1 MRGMRKWKRWAVFLL
16 LFAVLAVGGSRTA
29 QAEMLDMT
37 KYNDDLITVSK
48 VPHGKAGN
56 KISIK
61 MTVHNIH
68 EKRDQEL
75 KEIWLANAEE
85 FDDLMTENF
94 GESDDADESDD
105 SDAIRWYSKSFPF
118 ETDSNSFKPKAINVK
133 AGTSKTV
140 RLSYK
145 LRRDLPAGYYQA
157 FFFIG
162 QKGKDK
168 TAVGVNIWVS
178 AYDGSSTEEDDNT
191 KLDYDFSIGDNQ
203 QTPYAGYNQVMDFG
217 VNLTNTGLKK
227 VYDVRVDMQLDA
239 DITKFPFDINEGNY
253 NRKMGDMESG
263 QMVTVPYSMMVRE
276 DVKSGFFP
284 IHYLVTYREE
294 EGGEFSEP
302 VDKVFYVRVK
312 GKDDDEL
319 SADAGEQDRTKAR
332 IIVDSFETIPA
343 EIYAGQPFELRV
355 RMKNASSDVAASN
368 IMFTFASEE
377 VENTPIFTSESG
389 STSVVVN
396 NMAPG
401 TTADLSMVF
410 KAAPTA
416 EQKSYRMTI
425 QEQYDSPEFKNAKEE
440 VKIALPVKQEPRLN
454 TSTIDVMPDAV
465 EVGSETNVMFGI
477 NNTGKV
483 ILYNVMARFEADSI
497 QPADAYVGNIKPG
510 ETGNV
515 DTMLTAI
522 APTTDDGKVKII
534 ISYEDENGVV
544 SETEKEMLLNVS
556 EAFSDDGMDGMDG
569 MDNGMDADADAAQ
582 AGGAGRIAPML
593 VIAALV
599 GAGVGVVVWKRKK
612 KKIAGEKALED
623 ELEEELDNELG
634 EPEMTTADVSEDETK
649 DVEKEQNDHLKRK
662 KK

>member
-16 LFAVLAVGGSRTA
+16 LFVVLAVGGSRTA

-61 MTVHNIH
+61 MTVHNNGS
-68 EKRDQEL
+68 KGDNYL
-75 KEIWLANAEE
+75 KTIRLANADQYDQ
-85 FDDLMTENF
+85 FYTYDD
-94 GESDDADESDD
+94 DDDDD
-105 SDAIRWYSKSFPF
+105 SDSDSNISWSGKHFPF
-118 ETDSNSFKPKAINVK
+118 EADSNTFKEKRIDVK
-133 AGTSKTV
+133 PGSSKSVT
-140 RLSYK
+140 LTYK
-145 LRRDLPAGYYQA
+145 LRRDLAAGYYQA
-157 FFFIG
+157 FFYIDDSL
-162 QKGKDK
+162 K
-168 TAVGVNIWVS
+168 VGINIWVS

-203 QTPYAGYNQVMDFG
+203 QTPYAGYNQIMDFG

-253 NRKMGDMESG
+253 NRKMGDMEPG

-401 TTADLSMVF
+401 ATADLSMVF

-454 TSTIDVMPDAV
+454 TSTIDVMPDAI

-497 QPADAYVGNIKPG
+497 QPSDAYVGNIKPG

-544 SETEKEMLLNVS
+544 SES

-599 GAGVGVVVWKRKK
+599 GAGAGVVVWKRKK
-612 KKIAGEKALED
+612 KKIGEEKALED

>member
-16 LFAVLAVGGSRTA
+16 LFVVLAVGGSRTA

-61 MTVHNIH
+61 MTVHNNGSKGDNYLRTI
-68 EKRDQEL
+68 R
-75 KEIWLANAEE
+75 LANADQYDQ
-85 FDDLMTENF
+85 FYTYDD
-94 GESDDADESDD
+94 DDDDD
-105 SDAIRWYSKSFPF
+105 SDSDSNISWSGKHFPF
-118 ETDSNSFKPKAINVK
+118 EADSNTFKEKRIDVK
-133 AGTSKTV
+133 PGSSKSVT
-140 RLSYK
+140 LTYK
-145 LRRDLPAGYYQA
+145 LRRDLAAGYYQA
-157 FFFIG
+157 FFYIDDSL
-162 QKGKDK
+162 K
-168 TAVGVNIWVS
+168 VGINIWVS

-401 TTADLSMVF
+401 ATADLSMVF

-454 TSTIDVMPDAV
+454 TSTIDVMPDAI

-483 ILYNVMARFEADSI
+483 ILYNVTVTFEADSI
-497 QPADAYVGNIKPG
+497 KTTDAYVGNIKPG

-515 DTMLTAI
+515 DTMLTGV
-522 APTTDDGKVKII
+522 APTLDEGTVRIRID
-534 ISYEDENGVV
+534 YEDENGVPAEPV
-544 SETEKEMLLNVS
+544 EKELTLMVMEEMEQNW
-556 EAFSDDGMDGMDG
+556 DDMGAA
-569 MDNGMDADADAAQ
+569 MDAGSMEAEAAPSFW
-582 AGGAGRIAPML
+582 GKYKFL
-593 VIAALV
+593 VIA
-599 GAGVGVVVWKRKK
+599 GAAAAAGIAAAVVIRIRKKRK
-612 KKIAGEKALED
+612 AAREED
-623 ELEEELDNELG
+623 VD
-634 EPEMTTADVSEDETK
+634 DEIS
-649 DVEKEQNDHLKRK
+649 
-662 KK
+662 

>member
-16 LFAVLAVGGSRTA
+16 LFVVLAVGGSRTA
-29 QAEMLDMT
+29 QAEMLNMT
-37 KYNDDLITVSK
+37 DFQDNNGTITVTK
-48 VPHGKAGN
+48 VPRGKAGN

-61 MTVHNIH
+61 MTIHNTA
-68 EKRDQEL
+68 EKGDNSFKTIR
-75 KEIWLANAEE
+75 LANAYEYE
-85 FDDLMTENF
+85 RFMTDSF
-94 GESDDADESDD
+94 GESDDEGD
-105 SDAIRWYSKSFPF
+105 SGDLYWYDKSFPF
-118 ETDSNSFKPKAINVK
+118 EADSNTFKNKAIDIK
-133 AGTSKTV
+133 PGSSKSVT
-140 RLSYK
+140 LS
-145 LRRDLPAGYYQA
+145 AGYYQA
-157 FFFIG
+157 FFFIDDSL
-162 QKGKDK
+162 K
-168 TAVGVNIWVS
+168 VGVNLWVS

-253 NRKMGDMESG
+253 NRKMGDMEPG

-401 TTADLSMVF
+401 ATADLSMVF

-454 TSTIDVMPDAV
+454 TSTIDVMPDAI

-497 QPADAYVGNIKPG
+497 QSADAYVGNIKPG

-599 GAGVGVVVWKRKK
+599 GAVAGVVVWKRKK
-612 KKIAGEKALED
+612 KKIGEEKALED

-634 EPEMTTADVSEDETK
+634 EPEMTTADVSEDETR

-662 KK
+662 KNRKDR

>member
-1 MRGMRKWKRWAVFLL
+1 MRGMRRWKRWAVFLL
-16 LFAVLAVGGSRTA
+16 LVAVMAVGGSRTV
-29 QAEMLDMT
+29 QAEMLNMT
-37 KYNDDLITVSK
+37 DFQDNNGTITVTK
-48 VPHGKAGN
+48 IPRGKAGN

-61 MTVHNIH
+61 MTIHNTA
-68 EKRDQEL
+68 EKGDNSFKTIR
-75 KEIWLANAEE
+75 LANAYEYE
-85 FDDLMTENF
+85 KFMTDSF
-94 GESDDADESDD
+94 GESDDESDSGD
-105 SDAIRWYSKSFPF
+105 LYWYDKSFPF
-118 ETDSNSFKPKAINVK
+118 EADSNTFKNKAIDIK
-133 AGTSKTV
+133 PGASKSVT
-140 RLSYK
+140 LTYK
-145 LRRDLPAGYYQA
+145 LRRDLSAGYYQA
-157 FFFIG
+157 FFFIDDSL
-162 QKGKDK
+162 K
-168 TAVGVNIWVS
+168 VGVNLWVS

-253 NRKMGDMESG
+253 NRKMGDMEPG

-284 IHYLVTYREE
+284 IHYLITYREE

-319 SADAGEQDRTKAR
+319 SADAGEQDRTKSR

-355 RMKNASSDVAASN
+355 RMKNASSDVSASN

-377 VENTPIFTSESG
+377 VENTPVFTSESG

-401 TTADLSMVF
+401 ATADISMVF

-440 VKIALPVKQEPRLN
+440 VKIALPVRQEPRLN

-497 QPADAYVGNIKPG
+497 QPTDTYVGNIKPG

-515 DTMLTAI
+515 DTMLTAA

-534 ISYEDENGVV
+534 ISYEDENGAV
-544 SETEKEMLLNVS
+544 SEVEKEMLLTVT
-556 EAFSDDGMDGMDG
+556 EAASDDMMDGMDG
-569 MDNGMDADADAAQ
+569 NMDDGMDADADAYQ
-582 AGGAGRIAPML
+582 KSGAGRVAVPL
-593 VIAALV
+593 VITALV
-599 GAGVGVVVWKRKK
+599 GAAVGVLVWKRKK
-612 KKIAGEKALED
+612 KKMAEEKALEN
-623 ELEEELDNELG
+623 ELEEELDSEIS
-634 EPEMTTADVSEDETK
+634 EPEMKKADAPEPERGKNSTEN
-649 DVEKEQNDHLKRK
+649 EKNVHPEEK

>member
-16 LFAVLAVGGSRTA
+16 LFVVLAVGGSRTA

-61 MTVHNIH
+61 MTVHNNGS
-68 EKRDQEL
+68 KGDNYL
-75 KEIWLANAEE
+75 KTIRLANADQYDQ
-85 FDDLMTENF
+85 FYTYDD
-94 GESDDADESDD
+94 DDDDD
-105 SDAIRWYSKSFPF
+105 SDSDSNISWSGKHFPF
-118 ETDSNSFKPKAINVK
+118 EADSNTFKEKRIDVK
-133 AGTSKTV
+133 PGSSKSVT
-140 RLSYK
+140 LTYK
-145 LRRDLPAGYYQA
+145 LRRDLAAGYYQA
-157 FFFIG
+157 FFYIDDSL
-162 QKGKDK
+162 K
-168 TAVGVNIWVS
+168 VGINIWVS

-253 NRKMGDMESG
+253 NRKMGDMEPG

-401 TTADLSMVF
+401 ATADLSMVF

-454 TSTIDVMPDAV
+454 TSTIDVMPDAI

-497 QPADAYVGNIKPG
+497 QSADAYVGNIKPG

-612 KKIAGEKALED
+612 KKIGEEKALED

>member
-16 LFAVLAVGGSRTA
+16 LFVVLAVGGSRTA

-61 MTVHNIH
+61 MTVHNNGSKGDNYLRTI
-68 EKRDQEL
+68 R
-75 KEIWLANAEE
+75 LANADQYDQ
-85 FDDLMTENF
+85 FYTYDD
-94 GESDDADESDD
+94 DDDDD
-105 SDAIRWYSKSFPF
+105 SDSDSNISWSGKHFPF
-118 ETDSNSFKPKAINVK
+118 EADSNTFKEKRIDVK
-133 AGTSKTV
+133 PGSSKSVT
-140 RLSYK
+140 LTYK
-145 LRRDLPAGYYQA
+145 LRRDLAAGYYQA
-157 FFFIG
+157 FFYIDDSL
-162 QKGKDK
+162 K
-168 TAVGVNIWVS
+168 VGINIWVS

-401 TTADLSMVF
+401 ATADLSMVF

-454 TSTIDVMPDAV
+454 TSTIDVMPDAI

-497 QPADAYVGNIKPG
+497 QPSDAYVGNIKPG

-612 KKIAGEKALED
+612 KKIAEEKALEG

>member
-1 MRGMRKWKRWAVFLL
+1 MRKWKRWAVFLL
-16 LFAVLAVGGSRTA
+16 LFVVLAVGGSRTA

-61 MTVHNIH
+61 MTVHNNGSKGDNYLRTI
-68 EKRDQEL
+68 R
-75 KEIWLANAEE
+75 LANADQYDQ
-85 FDDLMTENF
+85 FYTYDD
-94 GESDDADESDD
+94 DDDDD
-105 SDAIRWYSKSFPF
+105 SDSDSNISWSGKHFPF
-118 ETDSNSFKPKAINVK
+118 EADSNTFKEKRIDVK
-133 AGTSKTV
+133 PGSSKSVT
-140 RLSYK
+140 LTYK
-145 LRRDLPAGYYQA
+145 LRRDLAAGYYQA
-157 FFFIG
+157 FFYIDDSL
-162 QKGKDK
+162 K
-168 TAVGVNIWVS
+168 VGINIWVS

-401 TTADLSMVF
+401 ATADLSMVF

-454 TSTIDVMPDAV
+454 TSTIDVMPDAI

-497 QPADAYVGNIKPG
+497 QPSDAYVGNIKPG

>member
-16 LFAVLAVGGSRTA
+16 LFVVLAVGGSWTA

-61 MTVHNIH
+61 MTIHNNGSKGDNYLRTI
-68 EKRDQEL
+68 R
-75 KEIWLANAEE
+75 LANADQYDQFYTYE
-85 FDDLMTENF
+85 DD
-94 GESDDADESDD
+94 DDDD
-105 SDAIRWYSKSFPF
+105 SDSDSNISWSGKHFPF
-118 ETDSNSFKPKAINVK
+118 EADSNTFKEKRIDVK
-133 AGTSKTV
+133 PGSSKSVT
-140 RLSYK
+140 LTYK
-145 LRRDLPAGYYQA
+145 LRRDLAAGYYQA
-157 FFFIG
+157 FFYIDDSL
-162 QKGKDK
+162 K
-168 TAVGVNIWVS
+168 VGINIWVS

-276 DVKSGFFP
+276 NVKSGFFP

-401 TTADLSMVF
+401 ATADLSMVF

-454 TSTIDVMPDAV
+454 TSTIDVMPDAI

-497 QPADAYVGNIKPG
+497 QSADAYVGNIKPG

-612 KKIAGEKALED
+612 KKIAEEKALEG

-634 EPEMTTADVSEDETK
+634 EPEMTKADVSEDETK

>member
-16 LFAVLAVGGSRTA
+16 LFVVLAVGGSRTA

-37 KYNDDLITVSK
+37 KYNNDLITVSK

-61 MTVHNIH
+61 MTVHNNGSKGDNYLRTI
-68 EKRDQEL
+68 R
-75 KEIWLANAEE
+75 LANADQYDQ
-85 FDDLMTENF
+85 FYTYDD
-94 GESDDADESDD
+94 DDDDD
-105 SDAIRWYSKSFPF
+105 SDSDSNISWSGKHFPF
-118 ETDSNSFKPKAINVK
+118 EADSNTFKEKRIDVK
-133 AGTSKTV
+133 PGSSKSVT
-140 RLSYK
+140 LTYK
-145 LRRDLPAGYYQA
+145 LRRDLAAGYYQA
-157 FFFIG
+157 FFYIDDSL
-162 QKGKDK
+162 K
-168 TAVGVNIWVS
+168 VGINIWVS

-355 RMKNASSDVAASN
+355 RMKNASSDVSASN

-401 TTADLSMVF
+401 ATADLSMVF

-497 QPADAYVGNIKPG
+497 QPADAYVGNIKLG

>member
-16 LFAVLAVGGSRTA
+16 LFVVLAVGGSRTA

-61 MTVHNIH
+61 MTVHNNGSKGDNYLRTI
-68 EKRDQEL
+68 R
-75 KEIWLANAEE
+75 LANADQYDQ
-85 FDDLMTENF
+85 FYTYDD
-94 GESDDADESDD
+94 DDDDD
-105 SDAIRWYSKSFPF
+105 SDSDSNISWSGKHFPF
-118 ETDSNSFKPKAINVK
+118 EADSNTFKEKRIDVK
-133 AGTSKTV
+133 PGSSKSVT
-140 RLSYK
+140 LTYK
-145 LRRDLPAGYYQA
+145 LRRDLAAGYYQA
-157 FFFIG
+157 FFYIDDSL
-162 QKGKDK
+162 K
-168 TAVGVNIWVS
+168 VGINIWVS

-401 TTADLSMVF
+401 ATADLSMVF

-454 TSTIDVMPDAV
+454 TSTIDVMPDAI

-497 QPADAYVGNIKPG
+497 QPSDAYVGNIKPG

-612 KKIAGEKALED
+612 KVAGEKALED

>member
-16 LFAVLAVGGSRTA
+16 LFVVLAVGGSRTA

-61 MTVHNIH
+61 MTVHNNGSKGDNYLRTI
-68 EKRDQEL
+68 R
-75 KEIWLANAEE
+75 LANADQYDQ
-85 FDDLMTENF
+85 FYTYDD
-94 GESDDADESDD
+94 DDDDD
-105 SDAIRWYSKSFPF
+105 SDSDSNISWSGKHFPF
-118 ETDSNSFKPKAINVK
+118 EADSNTFKEKRIDVK
-133 AGTSKTV
+133 PGSSKSVT
-140 RLSYK
+140 LTYK
-145 LRRDLPAGYYQA
+145 LRRDLAAGYYQA
-157 FFFIG
+157 FFYIDDSL
-162 QKGKDK
+162 K
-168 TAVGVNIWVS
+168 VGINIWVS

-377 VENTPIFTSESG
+377 VENTPIFTSDSG

-401 TTADLSMVF
+401 ATADLSMVF

-454 TSTIDVMPDAV
+454 TSTIDVMPDAI

-477 NNTGKV
+477 NNTGKL

-497 QPADAYVGNIKPG
+497 QPSDAYVGNIKPG

>member
-1 MRGMRKWKRWAVFLL
+1 
-16 LFAVLAVGGSRTA
+16 
-29 QAEMLDMT
+29 MT
-37 KYNDDLITVSK
+37 DS
-48 VPHGKAGN
+48 
-56 KISIK
+56 
-61 MTVHNIH
+61 
-68 EKRDQEL
+68 
-75 KEIWLANAEE
+75 
-85 FDDLMTENF
+85 F
-94 GESDDADESDD
+94 GESDDEGD
-105 SDAIRWYSKSFPF
+105 SGDLYWYDKSFPF
-118 ETDSNSFKPKAINVK
+118 EADSNTFKNKAIDIK
-133 AGTSKTV
+133 PGSSKSVT
-140 RLSYK
+140 LTYK
-145 LRRDLPAGYYQA
+145 LRRDLSAGYYQA
-157 FFFIG
+157 FFFIDDSL
-162 QKGKDK
+162 K
-168 TAVGVNIWVS
+168 VGVNLWVS

-203 QTPYAGYNQVMDFG
+203 QTPYAGYNQIMDFG

-319 SADAGEQDRTKAR
+319 SADAGEQDRTKSR

-401 TTADLSMVF
+401 ATADLSMVF

-454 TSTIDVMPDAV
+454 TSTIDVMPDAI

-497 QPADAYVGNIKPG
+497 QPSDAYVGNIKPG

-612 KKIAGEKALED
+612 KKIAEEKALED

>member
-16 LFAVLAVGGSRTA
+16 LFVVLAVGGSRTA

-61 MTVHNIH
+61 MTVHNNGSKGDNYLRTI
-68 EKRDQEL
+68 R
-75 KEIWLANAEE
+75 LANADQYDQFYTYE
-85 FDDLMTENF
+85 DD
-94 GESDDADESDD
+94 DDDD
-105 SDAIRWYSKSFPF
+105 SDSDSNISWSGKHFPF
-118 ETDSNSFKPKAINVK
+118 EADSNTFKEKRIDVK
-133 AGTSKTV
+133 PGSSKSVT
-140 RLSYK
+140 LTYK
-145 LRRDLPAGYYQA
+145 LRRDLAAGYYQA
-157 FFFIG
+157 FFYIDDSL
-162 QKGKDK
+162 K
-168 TAVGVNIWVS
+168 VGINIWVS

-401 TTADLSMVF
+401 ATADLSMVF

-454 TSTIDVMPDAV
+454 TSTIDVMPDAI

-497 QPADAYVGNIKPG
+497 QSVDAYVGNIKPG

-612 KKIAGEKALED
+612 KKIGEEKALED

>member
-1 MRGMRKWKRWAVFLL
+1 MTIHN
-16 LFAVLAVGGSRTA
+16 TA
-29 QAEMLDMT
+29 
-37 KYNDDLITVSK
+37 
-48 VPHGKAGN
+48 
-56 KISIK
+56 
-61 MTVHNIH
+61 
-68 EKRDQEL
+68 EKGDNSFKTIR
-75 KEIWLANAEE
+75 LANAYEYE
-85 FDDLMTENF
+85 RFMTDSF
-94 GESDDADESDD
+94 GESDDEGD
-105 SDAIRWYSKSFPF
+105 SGDLYWYDKSFPF
-118 ETDSNSFKPKAINVK
+118 EADSNTFKNKAIDIK
-133 AGTSKTV
+133 PGSSKSVT
-140 RLSYK
+140 LTYK
-145 LRRDLPAGYYQA
+145 LRRDLSAGYYQA
-157 FFFIG
+157 FFFIDDSL
-162 QKGKDK
+162 K
-168 TAVGVNIWVS
+168 VGVNLWVS

-253 NRKMGDMESG
+253 NRKMGDMEPG

-332 IIVDSFETIPA
+332 IIVDSFETLPA

-401 TTADLSMVF
+401 ATADLSMVF

-440 VKIALPVKQEPRLN
+440 VKIALQVKQEPRLN
-454 TSTIDVMPDAV
+454 TSTIDVMPDAI

-497 QPADAYVGNIKPG
+497 QPADSYVGNIKPG

-612 KKIAGEKALED
+612 KKIAEEKALED